1 MKHIFKRTIAV
12 AVVTS
17 LLLSICS
24 VSKRTYSFSKENPK
38 ASVLLLADDNK
49 PKDHKQG

>member
-1 MKHIFKRTIAV
+1 MKHLFKRTITV
-12 AVVTS
+12 AVIAS

-24 VSKRTYSFSKENPK
+24 VSKRTYDFSKENPK
-38 ASVLLLADDNK
+38 ASVWLLANDNE